1 MPVKTDLMI
10 LGALVLG
17 FIIGLVIGYFFW
29 SKKTNKSGVLN
40 IDLDG
45 RKDICRMVLEEPL
58 VDIAEKNF
66 VIFEVKKAKLE
77 SFDDY

>member
-1 MPVKTDLMI
+1 MLVKTDLMI

-17 FIIGLVIGYFFW
+17 FIIGLVVGYFFW
-29 SKKTNKSGVLN
+29 NKKVSKSGVLN

-58 VDIAEKNF
+58 ADIAEKDF